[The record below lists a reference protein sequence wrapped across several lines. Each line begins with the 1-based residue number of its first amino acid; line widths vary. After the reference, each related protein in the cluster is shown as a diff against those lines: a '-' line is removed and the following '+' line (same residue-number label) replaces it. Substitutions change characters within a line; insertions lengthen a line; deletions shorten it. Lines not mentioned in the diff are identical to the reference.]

1 MNIVFL
7 DSYTLNP
14 GDLSWD
20 VFQSFG
26 NFTTYD
32 RTSPSEFFERAK
44 DADVIITNKVRM
56 GESEFALL
64 PKLKLVLVAATGYDV
79 IDTLSARN
87 HGVCVCNCAGYS
99 SRAVAQMVFAHL
111 LEVCSSVG
119 HYARLNAEEKMWAKS
134 RDFCC
139 WHNPLT
145 ELCGKRLAIVGYGNI
160 GREVERLAR
169 AFYME
174 VYAVSSKPQN
184 ELPEGVTKLSL
195 EDAVATCDVVSLC
208 CPLTKD
214 NERMINAALLK
225 KANPNLI
232 IVNTARGK
240 LIDEPAMAEALREN
254 RIKAFCADVLSSE
267 PPALDNPLLSAPRT
281 FITPHIAWAT
291 REARGRIIDILTGN
305 LKAFIEGSPT
315 NVVN

>member
-1 MNIVFL
+1 MTIVFL

-20 VFQSFG
+20 VFHPFG
-26 NFTTYD
+26 TFITYD
-32 RTSPSEFFERAK
+32 RTLPSEVIERAQ
-44 DADVIITNKVRM
+44 DAEVIITNKVRL
-56 GESEFALL
+56 GEAEYAQL

-79 IDTLSARN
+79 IDTVAARN

-145 ELCGKRLAIVGYGNI
+145 ELCGKRMAIVGYGNI
-160 GREVERLAR
+160 GREVERLAQ

-174 VYAVSSKPQN
+174 VYAVSSKPQSQ
-184 ELPEGVTKLSL
+184 LPESVTKISL
-195 EDAVATCDVVSLC
+195 EDAVATCDVISLC

-214 NERMINAALLK
+214 NERMINAALLS

-240 LIDEPAMAEALREN
+240 LIDEPAMADALKEN

-267 PPALDNPLLSAPRT
+267 PPALDNPLLSAPRA

-291 REARGRIIDILTGN
+291 REARGRIIDILVGN
-305 LKAFIEGSPT
+305 LQAFLNGATT